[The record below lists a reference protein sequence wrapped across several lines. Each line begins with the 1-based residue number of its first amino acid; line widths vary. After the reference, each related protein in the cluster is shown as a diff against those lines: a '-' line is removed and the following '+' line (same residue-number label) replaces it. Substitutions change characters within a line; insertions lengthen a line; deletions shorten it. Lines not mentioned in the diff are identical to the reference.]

1 MKNILITG
9 VTGFVGS
16 HMADYILKNTDDTIY
31 ATKRWMEDTKNV
43 DHIDDERF
51 ARESIPK
58 GSVLSFLKELVNK
71 GIVDETKIDSFSLNE
86 NYSSD
91 KVRLLTK
98 DELKDILL
106 KEGVL

>member
-1 MKNILITG
+1 MEKS
-9 VTGFVGS
+9 GS
-16 HMADYILKNTDDTIY
+16 HKNHNYEKT
-31 ATKRWMEDTKNV
+31 
-43 DHIDDERF
+43 
-51 ARESIPK
+51 
-58 GSVLSFLKELVNK
+58 
-71 GIVDETKIDSFSLNE
+71 SLNE